1 MPTTHETKAA
11 RLLAFYRLE
20 ADGQLTGVSDIEL
33 ARALG
38 VRRET
43 IWRDRQAMARAA
55 AMYENCLARL
65 QRMQSEIKRLR
76 QAEPTVYRPAGERWY
91 GPAGELGDAGV
102 SATRL
107 ALATG
112 DETG

>member
-55 AMYENCLARL
+55 A
-65 QRMQSEIKRLR
+65 
-76 QAEPTVYRPAGERWY
+76 
-91 GPAGELGDAGV
+91 
-102 SATRL
+102 
-107 ALATG
+107 
-112 DETG
+112 

>member
-1 MPTTHETKAA
+1 MNLDAESLAELD
-11 RLLAFYRLE
+11 LLIGY
-20 ADGQLTGVSDIEL
+20 
-33 ARALG
+33 
-38 VRRET
+38 T
-43 IWRDRQAMARAA
+43 I
-55 AMYENCLARL
+55 ARL